1 MWVVLAA
8 AVAFDVR
15 YINLDQRQDRQRL
28 MAQELKAQ
36 NVSAVRIRAHD
47 AQSKVRSERGA
58 ACAKSHIDALKSVS
72 NKVGL
77 IIEDDATFK
86 RKLPKAELEQPSFT
100 WDVLLLAYNGKYNE
114 SDCVGKAWC
123 RALDMQTT
131 SMYAARLEYIPMLVA
146 SWRKAYVG
154 LQQGNR
160 TVSTLGI
167 RHGRACSES
176 RGTIGTRQS
185 RESPSR
191 GRVTAA

>member
-47 AQSKVRSERGA
+47 AQRCLRSERGA

-77 IIEDDATFK
+77 IIEDDAT
-86 RKLPKAELEQPSFT
+86 L
-100 WDVLLLAYNGKYNE
+100 NE
-114 SDCVGKAWC
+114 NCQ
-123 RALDMQTT
+123 R
-131 SMYAARLEYIPMLVA
+131 P
-146 SWRKAYVG
+146 
-154 LQQGNR
+154 N
-160 TVSTLGI
+160 
-167 RHGRACSES
+167 
-176 RGTIGTRQS
+176 
-185 RESPSR
+185 
-191 GRVTAA
+191 